1 MGNRESSRRSRRRSS
16 NRLEHNY
23 RIWSIIRLVVAIK
36 DVYESLSFY
45 DLDKNRKEY
54 LITYEKLKNEIGIFD
69 KEEIDI
75 AIRYCKIKRA
85 QDECDYDISQEV
97 ESLFYDW
104 ESFQI
109 DWTGIFHFVKETFKH
124 YWDGILANYK
134 RPSARSKRIA
144 YLINHLSEIKT
155 KGWIIQSKGYVDE
168 IDNLIE
174 HYKSLE

>member
-1 MGNRESSRRSRRRSS
+1 MENRVLSRSRRRKSY
-16 NRLEHNY
+16 RLERNY
-23 RIWSIIRLVVAIK
+23 RIWSILRLVVTIK

-54 LITYEKLKNEIGIFD
+54 LITYERLKNEIGIFD
-69 KEEIDI
+69 KKEIDI
-75 AIRYCKIKRA
+75 AIRYCKIKSA
-85 QDECDYDISQEV
+85 QNECDYNISQEV

-109 DWTGIFHFVKETFKH
+109 DWTGVFHSVKETFKQ
-124 YWDGILANYK
+124 YRDGVLANYK
-134 RPSARSKRIA
+134 RLSARSKRIA

-155 KGWIIQSKGYVDE
+155 KDWIIQSKDYVDE

-174 HYKSLE
+174 YYKSLE